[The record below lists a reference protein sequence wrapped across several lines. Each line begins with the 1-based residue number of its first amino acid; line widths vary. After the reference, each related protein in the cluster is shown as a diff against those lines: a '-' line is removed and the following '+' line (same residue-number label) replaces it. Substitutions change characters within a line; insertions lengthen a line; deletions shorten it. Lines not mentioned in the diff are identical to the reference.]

1 MKFLDKRL
9 KILAA
14 IVTLI
19 VVALISRLIYLQIYQ
34 GEYFS
39 KLADGNRIRLV
50 STSAPRGIIY
60 DRNGVQLVNNRPAFT
75 VELLPSLEP
84 VSPEVVAPFAS
95 CLATLL
101 NISVDEINEKISHH
115 SGFDPVTLKIDVPPE
130 IVTIIEEQQ
139 DLYPGVFIDTKPV
152 RNYIYKYEG
161 AHALGYVSEISD
173 SELEDKKKAGDDS
186 YKLGDI
192 IGKFGLEKYYDKYL
206 RGIPGGEQ
214 VEVDVT
220 GRPVQRLGMKNP
232 VSGASLTLTIDHNLQ
247 EATEK
252 AMDEVMSSI
261 NEQAAAAVVLNPQ
274 TGEVLAMVSRPT
286 YDPNLFALGIST
298 KDWNAINNNP
308 HYPLDNKAVTG
319 EYPPGSTF
327 KIITGTAALMEKVVT
342 PDELIF
348 DSGQHWIIPKTNAD
362 GEALGYINFE
372 QALAHS
378 DNVYFYEMGNR
389 LGIDRLAKW
398 ARIFGIGEKTGID
411 LPYEA
416 VGNVACP
423 EYKRKVFDEDWY
435 LAETFDASIGQG
447 FTLATPLQMALVMSE
462 AANGGKKYRP
472 YLVKDIIAPDG
483 TVIKHFDPVVERD
496 LNIDPSVI
504 SLVQEGLHEV
514 STVGTAAAMF
524 KDFPVPIAGKTGTAE
539 NSHGREHGWFVAYGP
554 FDNPNIAVAVIVEN
568 AGYGATSAVPI
579 GYKILSAA
587 FGLDKPKTPENQ
599 PAPAQSLPWM
609 PYSHISFLSSSL
621 HGSVYS

>member
-19 VVALISRLIYLQIYQ
+19 VVALISRLVYLQIYQ

-84 VSPEVVAPFAS
+84 VSPEVVAR
-95 CLATLL
+95 LATLL

-252 AMDEVMSSI
+252 AMDEVMSGI
-261 NEQAAAAVVLNPQ
+261 NAQAAAAVVLNPQ

-286 YDPNLFALGIST
+286 YDPNLDRKS
-298 KDWNAINNNP
+298 
-308 HYPLDNKAVTG
+308 
-319 EYPPGSTF
+319 
-327 KIITGTAALMEKVVT
+327 VV
-342 PDELIF
+342 
-348 DSGQHWIIPKTNAD
+348 
-362 GEALGYINFE
+362 
-372 QALAHS
+372 
-378 DNVYFYEMGNR
+378 
-389 LGIDRLAKW
+389 
-398 ARIFGIGEKTGID
+398 
-411 LPYEA
+411 
-416 VGNVACP
+416 
-423 EYKRKVFDEDWY
+423 
-435 LAETFDASIGQG
+435 
-447 FTLATPLQMALVMSE
+447 
-462 AANGGKKYRP
+462 
-472 YLVKDIIAPDG
+472 
-483 TVIKHFDPVVERD
+483 
-496 LNIDPSVI
+496 
-504 SLVQEGLHEV
+504 
-514 STVGTAAAMF
+514 
-524 KDFPVPIAGKTGTAE
+524 
-539 NSHGREHGWFVAYGP
+539 
-554 FDNPNIAVAVIVEN
+554 
-568 AGYGATSAVPI
+568 
-579 GYKILSAA
+579 
-587 FGLDKPKTPENQ
+587 
-599 PAPAQSLPWM
+599 
-609 PYSHISFLSSSL
+609 
-621 HGSVYS
+621 

>member
-1 MKFLDKRL
+1 MKFYDKRL
-9 KILAA
+9 KILTGV
-14 IVTLI
+14 VTLI
-19 VVALISRLIYLQIYQ
+19 IVALISRLVYLQIYQ
-34 GEYFS
+34 GEYFA

-60 DRNGVQLVNNRPAFT
+60 DRNGTQLVNNRPAFT

-84 VSPEVVAPFAS
+84 VSPEVIERLS
-95 CLATLL
+95 KLL
-101 NISVDEINEKISHH
+101 NISVESINDKIAHH
-115 SGFDPVTLKIDVPPE
+115 SGFDPVTLKIDVTPE
-130 IVTIIEEQQ
+130 IISVIEEQQ
-139 DLYPGVFIDTKPV
+139 ELYPGVFIDTKPI
-152 RNYIYKYEG
+152 RNYIYKTEA

-173 SELEDKKKAGDDS
+173 DELEQKKKDGDES
-186 YKLGDI
+186 YKSGDI
-192 IGKFGLEKYYDKYL
+192 IGKFGLERKYDQYL
-206 RGIPGGEQ
+206 RGIAGGEQ

-232 VSGASLTLTIDHNLQ
+232 ISGASLTLTIDHNLQ

-252 AMDEVMSSI
+252 AMDEVMSGI
-261 NEQAAAAVVLNPQ
+261 NAQAAAAVVLNPQ
-274 TGEVLAMVSRPT
+274 TGEVLAMVSRPN

-308 HYPLDNKAVTG
+308 HYPLDNKVVTG

-362 GEALGYINFE
+362 GEALGNINFE

-389 LGIDRLAKW
+389 LGIERLAKW
-398 ARIFGIGEKTGID
+398 ARLYGIGEKTGID

-416 VGNVACP
+416 TGNVASP
-423 EYKRKVFDEDWY
+423 EYKKKVFDEEWY

-447 FTLATPLQMALVMSE
+447 FTLATPLQMAVVMSE
-462 AANGGKKYRP
+462 AATGGKKYQP
-472 YLVKDIIAPDG
+472 YLVKDIVAPDG
-483 TVIKHFDPVVERD
+483 TVIQHFEPKLIRQLDVDP
-496 LNIDPSVI
+496 NIMKLI
-504 SLVQEGLHEV
+504 QEGLHEV
-514 STVGTAAAMF
+514 STVGTAAGMF
-524 KDFPVPIAGKTGTAE
+524 KNFPVPIAGKTGTAE
-539 NSHGREHGWFVAYGP
+539 NSGRDHGWFVAYGP
-554 FDNPNIAVAVIVEN
+554 FDNPNVAVAVIVEN

-587 FGLDKPKTPENQ
+587 FGLDKPQQNAQNQ
-599 PAPAQSLPWM
+599 NANAQQQ
-609 PYSHISFLSSSL
+609 
-621 HGSVYS
+621 

>member
-1 MKFLDKRL
+1 MKFFDKRL
-9 KILAA
+9 KVLGV

-19 VVALISRLIYLQIYQ
+19 VSALIIRLVYLQIYQ
-34 GEYFS
+34 GAYFS
-39 KLADGNRIRLV
+39 QLADGNRIRIV
-50 STSAPRGIIY
+50 ATPAPRGIIY
-60 DRNGVQLVNNRPAFT
+60 DRNGVPLVNNRPAFT

-84 VSPEVVAPFAS
+84 VSPEVVDRLS
-95 CLATLL
+95 KLL
-101 NISVDEINEKISHH
+101 GISTDYINQKIAAH
-115 SGFDPVTLKIDVPPE
+115 SGFDPVTLKVDVTPE
-130 IVTIIEEQQ
+130 IISIIEEQK
-139 DLYPGVFIDTKPV
+139 DLYPGVFIDTKPI
-152 RNYIYKYEG
+152 RNYIYKSEG

-173 SELEDKKKAGDDS
+173 SELEDRKKDGDNS
-186 YKLGDI
+186 YKSGDI
-192 IGKFGLEKYYDKYL
+192 IGKFGLERYYDQYL
-206 RGIPGGEQ
+206 RGTPGGEQ

-220 GRPVQRLGMKNP
+220 GRPVQRLGMKEP
-232 VSGASLTLTIDHNLQ
+232 IGGASMTLTIDHHIQ
-247 EATEK
+247 EATER
-252 AMDEVMSSI
+252 AMDEVMGSI
-261 NEQAAAAVVLNPQ
+261 GAQAAAAVVLNPQ

-298 KDWNAINNNP
+298 KDWNAINSNP
-308 HYPLDNKAVTG
+308 HYPLDNKVVTG

-362 GEALGYINFE
+362 GEALGNINFE

-389 LGIDRLAKW
+389 LGIERLAKW
-398 ARIFGIGEKTGID
+398 ARAFGIGEKTGID

-416 VGNVACP
+416 SGNVASP

-435 LAETFDASIGQG
+435 LAETFDAAIGQG

-462 AANGGKKYRP
+462 AANGGKKYKP
-472 YLVKDIIAPDG
+472 YLVRDITAPDG
-483 TVIKHFDPVVERD
+483 TVLQHFDPVLVRD
-496 LNIDPSVI
+496 LNVDPDVVKV
-504 SLVQEGLHEV
+504 VQEGLREV
-514 STVGTAAAMF
+514 STIGTAAAMF
-524 KDFPVPIAGKTGTAE
+524 HDFPVPIAGKTGTAE

-568 AGYGATSAVPI
+568 AGYGSTSAVPI

-587 FGLDKPKTPENQ
+587 FGLDQPQQGQDANAQQAKPQT
-599 PAPAQSLPWM
+599 
-609 PYSHISFLSSSL
+609 
-621 HGSVYS
+621 

>member
-19 VVALISRLIYLQIYQ
+19 VVTLISRLVYLQIYQ

-84 VSPEVVAPFAS
+84 VSPEVVAR
-95 CLATLL
+95 LATLL
-101 NISVDEINEKISHH
+101 NISIDEINEKIAHH

-252 AMDEVMSSI
+252 AMDEVMSGI
-261 NEQAAAAVVLNPQ
+261 NAQAAAAVVLNPQ

-554 FDNPNIAVAVIVEN
+554 FDNPNIAVACDAEQIIYCEKKTDASQIRYESGSIEN
-568 AGYGATSAVPI
+568 PAIRNHVVDVLEGTMP
-579 GYKILSAA
+579 A
-587 FGLDKPKTPENQ
+587 FDLRRLKYN
-599 PAPAQSLPWM
+599 
-609 PYSHISFLSSSL
+609 
-621 HGSVYS
+621 

>member
-19 VVALISRLIYLQIYQ
+19 VVALISRLVYLQIYQ

-84 VSPEVVAPFAS
+84 VSPEVVAR
-95 CLATLL
+95 LATLL

-252 AMDEVMSSI
+252 AMDEVMSGI
-261 NEQAAAAVVLNPQ
+261 NAQAAAAVVLNPQ

-308 HYPLDNKAVTG
+308 HYPLDNKAV
-319 EYPPGSTF
+319 
-327 KIITGTAALMEKVVT
+327 
-342 PDELIF
+342 
-348 DSGQHWIIPKTNAD
+348 D

-472 YLVKDIIAPDG
+472 YLVKDIIALDG

-539 NSHGREHGWFVAYGP
+539 NSHGRDHGWFVAYGP

-579 GYKILSAA
+579 RYKILSAA

-599 PAPAQSLPWM
+599 PAPAQ
-609 PYSHISFLSSSL
+609 
-621 HGSVYS
+621 

>member
-1 MKFLDKRL
+1 MKFCDKRL
-9 KILAA
+9 KILAG
-14 IVTLI
+14 ILTLI
-19 VVALISRLIYLQIYQ
+19 IVALISRLVYLQIYQ
-34 GEYFS
+34 GEYFG

-60 DRNGVQLVNNRPAFT
+60 DRNNVPLVNNRPAFT

-84 VSPEVVAPFAS
+84 VSPEVVDR
-95 CLATLL
+95 LAKLL
-101 NISVDEINEKISHH
+101 NINAEDINSKIANH
-115 SGFDPVTLKIDVPPE
+115 SGFDPVTIKVDVTPE
-130 IVTIIEEQQ
+130 IISIIEEQQ

-152 RNYIYKYEG
+152 RNYIYKTEG
-161 AHALGYVSEISD
+161 VHVLGYVSEISD
-173 SELEDKKKAGDDS
+173 SELEEKKKDGDDS

-206 RGIPGGEQ
+206 RGTPGGEQ

-220 GRPVQRLGMKNP
+220 GRPVQRLGMKEP
-232 VSGASLTLTIDHNLQ
+232 ISGNSLRLTIDYHIQ
-247 EATEK
+247 DAAEK
-252 AMDEVMSSI
+252 AMDEVLSQI
-261 NEQAAAAVVLNPQ
+261 GVQAAAAVVLNPQ
-274 TGEVLAMVSRPT
+274 TGEVLAMVSRPNF
-286 YDPNLFALGIST
+286 DPNLFALGIST
-298 KDWNAINNNP
+298 KDWN
-308 HYPLDNKAVTG
+308 AVTG

-327 KIITGTAALMEKVVT
+327 KIITGTAALMEHVVT

-362 GEALGYINFE
+362 GEALGYINFV

-398 ARIFGIGEKTGID
+398 ARAFGIGEKTGID
-411 LPYEA
+411 LSYEA
-416 VGNVACP
+416 SGNVACP

-447 FTLATPLQMALVMSE
+447 FTLATPLQMAVVMSE
-462 AANGGKKYRP
+462 AATGGKKFKP
-472 YLVKDIIAPDG
+472 YLVQDIIDANG
-483 TVIKHFDPVVERD
+483 NVVQHFDPVLLRT
-496 LNIDPSVI
+496 LPIDPSVAQ
-504 SLVQEGLHEV
+504 LVQQGLHEV
-514 STVGTAAAMF
+514 STIGTAASMF
-524 KDFPVPIAGKTGTAE
+524 RDFPVPIAGKTGTAE

-579 GYKILSAA
+579 GHKILTAA
-587 FGLDKPKTPENQ
+587 FGLDQ
-599 PAPAQSLPWM
+599 PQQNAAAPAQTQAQP
-609 PYSHISFLSSSL
+609 
-621 HGSVYS
+621 

>member
-9 KILAA
+9 KVLAG
-14 IVTLI
+14 IVTFI
-19 VVALISRLIYLQIYQ
+19 IVALISRLVYLQIYQ
-34 GEYFS
+34 GEYFA

-84 VSPEVVAPFAS
+84 VSPEVIERLS
-95 CLATLL
+95 KLL
-101 NISVDEINEKISHH
+101 NISVDDINEKIDRH
-115 SGFDPVTLKIDVPPE
+115 SGFDPVTLKIDVTPE
-130 IVTIIEEQQ
+130 IVTIIEEQK

-152 RNYIYKYEG
+152 RNYIYKFEA
-161 AHALGYVSEISD
+161 AHALGYVSEISE
-173 SELEDKKKAGDDS
+173 SELEAKKKAGDDS
-186 YKLGDI
+186 YKQGDI

-220 GRPVQRLGMKNP
+220 GRPVQLLGMKNP
-232 VSGASLTLTIDHNLQ
+232 ISGASMTLTIDHHIQ
-247 EATEK
+247 EATER
-252 AMDEVMSSI
+252 AMDEILPTV
-261 NEQAAAAVVLNPQ
+261 NAKAAAAVVLNPQ
-274 TGEVLAMVSRPT
+274 TGEVLAMVSRPN

-319 EYPPGSTF
+319 EYPPGSPF
-327 KIITGTAALMEKVVT
+327 KIVTGIAALTEKVVT

-348 DSGQHWIIPKTNAD
+348 DSGKHWLIPKTNAE
-362 GEALGYINFE
+362 GEALGYINFD

-389 LGIDRLAKW
+389 LGIDRLAAW
-398 ARIFGIGEKTGID
+398 ARRFGLGQKTGID

-416 VGNVACP
+416 SGNVASK
-423 EYKRKVFDEDWY
+423 EYKKKVFDEDWY
-435 LAETFDASIGQG
+435 LAETFDAAIGQG
-447 FTLATPLQMALVMSE
+447 FNLVTPLQMAVLMSE
-462 AANGGKKYRP
+462 VANGGKEYRP
-472 YLVKDIIAPDG
+472 YLVKDIVAADG

-496 LNIDPSVI
+496 LNLDPNVLK
-504 SLVQEGLHEV
+504 LVQNGLHQV
-514 STVGTAAAMF
+514 TTIGTASSMF
-524 KDFPVPIAGKTGTAE
+524 KNFPIPIAGKTGTAE
-539 NSHGREHGWFVAYGP
+539 NSHGRDHGWFVAYGP

-568 AGYGATSAVPI
+568 AGFGASSAVPI

-587 FGLDKPKTPENQ
+587 FGLDQQQNAQNQQTPKTTP
-599 PAPAQSLPWM
+599 
-609 PYSHISFLSSSL
+609 
-621 HGSVYS
+621 

>member
-9 KILAA
+9 KVLAG
-14 IVTLI
+14 IVTFI
-19 VVALISRLIYLQIYQ
+19 IVALISRLVYLQIYQ
-34 GEYFS
+34 GEYFA

-84 VSPEVVAPFAS
+84 VSPEVIERLS
-95 CLATLL
+95 KLL
-101 NISVDEINEKISHH
+101 NISVDDINEKIDRH
-115 SGFDPVTLKIDVPPE
+115 SGFDPVTLKIDVTPE
-130 IVTIIEEQQ
+130 IVTIIEEQK

-152 RNYIYKYEG
+152 RNYIYKFEA
-161 AHALGYVSEISD
+161 AHALGYVSEISE
-173 SELEDKKKAGDDS
+173 SELEAKKKAGDDS
-186 YKLGDI
+186 YKQGDI

-220 GRPVQRLGMKNP
+220 GRPVQLLGMKNP
-232 VSGASLTLTIDHNLQ
+232 ISGASLTLTIDHHIQ
-247 EATEK
+247 EATER
-252 AMDEVMSSI
+252 AMDEVLPTV
-261 NEQAAAAVVLNPQ
+261 NAKAAAAVVLNPQ
-274 TGEVLAMVSRPT
+274 TGEVLAMVSRPN

-319 EYPPGSTF
+319 EYPPGSPF
-327 KIITGTAALMEKVVT
+327 KIVTGTAALSEKVVT

-348 DSGQHWIIPKTNAD
+348 DSGKHWLIPKTNAE
-362 GEALGYINFE
+362 GEALGYINFD

-389 LGIDRLAKW
+389 LGIDRLAAW
-398 ARIFGIGEKTGID
+398 ARRFGLGQKTGID

-416 VGNVACP
+416 SGNVASR
-423 EYKRKVFDEDWY
+423 EYKKKVFDEDWY
-435 LAETFDASIGQG
+435 LAETFDAAIGQG
-447 FTLATPLQMALVMSE
+447 FNLVTPLQMAVLMSE
-462 AANGGKKYRP
+462 VANGGKEYRP
-472 YLVKDIIAPDG
+472 YLVKDIVAADG

-496 LNIDPSVI
+496 LNLDPNVLK
-504 SLVQEGLHEV
+504 LVQNGLHQV
-514 STVGTAAAMF
+514 TTIGTASSMF
-524 KDFPVPIAGKTGTAE
+524 KDFPIPIAGKTGTAE
-539 NSHGREHGWFVAYGP
+539 NSHGRDHGWFVAYGP

-568 AGYGATSAVPI
+568 AGFGASSAVPI

-587 FGLDKPKTPENQ
+587 FGLDQQQNAQNQQAPKTTP
-599 PAPAQSLPWM
+599 
-609 PYSHISFLSSSL
+609 
-621 HGSVYS
+621 

>member
-19 VVALISRLIYLQIYQ
+19 VVTLISRLVYLQIYQ

-84 VSPEVVAPFAS
+84 VSPEVVAR
-95 CLATLL
+95 LATLL

-252 AMDEVMSSI
+252 ALDEVMSSI
-261 NEQAAAAVVLNPQ
+261 NAQAAAAVVLNPQ

-319 EYPPGSTF
+319 EYPPGSPF

-348 DSGQHWIIPKTNAD
+348 DSGQHWIIPKTNAE

-447 FTLATPLQMALVMSE
+447 FTLATPLQMALVMGE
-462 AANGGKKYRP
+462 VANGGKKYRP

-496 LNIDPSVI
+496 LNIDPTVLKLI
-504 SLVQEGLHEV
+504 QDGLHQV
-514 STVGTAAAMF
+514 TTVGTAAGMF

-539 NSHGREHGWFVAYGP
+539 NSHGRDHGWFVAYGP

-568 AGYGATSAVPI
+568 AGFGAASAVPI

-587 FGLDKPKTPENQ
+587 FGLDKPQASENQ
-599 PAPAQSLPWM
+599 PAPAQQ
-609 PYSHISFLSSSL
+609 
-621 HGSVYS
+621 